1 MKELQYRQKKLLEYL
16 IELNDF
22 KPVRY
27 FSERLSCSDKTIR
40 NDLKYFEEQS
50 IKIEKISGKGIRLS
64 NKNKILINDLLDE
77 QPRKLELTTEQRRM
91 KILYDLLDG
100 TKLSIQSLSDNY
112 FVSKTSIVNDFKVI
126 EEKLSVYDLKLK
138 KDVSGTKLIGEE
150 TNIRKALVDILNQM
164 INYNNNSIKKVYSRI
179 DNATLEELEEHFGNK
194 NIEKIEK
201 IIGNAE
207 VFLNYKITDPYYIN
221 LVTHILILINRIK
234 RDKTIYSKL
243 DLQNKFYTEAFY
255 QASVKMAKDIENTF
269 NVELNNAE
277 IFYLYRYLASSGG
290 LKEKKNID
298 SIEDE
303 YVKQIADE
311 IITTC
316 LNIFPIE
323 FHFNDELYRAL
334 LLHLRPMLNRVKY
347 KIFIKNPILDEVKLE
362 LSELMIL
369 LKLVMSKIE
378 IKYNLSKISED
389 EIAYLTVYFQSAIEE
404 VINKKSVII
413 VCSSGI
419 GTSHLLEKRIKIYF
433 PEWNIVDVVSAKQL
447 ETVLSLKYVDLVI
460 STVQLQISIDKPVAY
475 VSALFNKTDER
486 RIRESFIKKLPIERE
501 MKELD
506 TIKLLTSKQL
516 NNIVKNSIFLKNIQI
531 ESIINIDFYKSDN
544 LGTEIFLKDDIKKD
558 KYNINIFIKNKF
570 ISNDKIKILYNW
582 ILNNL

>member
-1 MKELQYRQKKLLEYL
+1 MKELQYRQKKLLQYL

-27 FSERLSCSDKTIR
+27 FAEKLSCSDKTVR
-40 NDLKYFEEQS
+40 NDLKYFEEQN
-50 IKIEKISGKGIRLS
+50 IKIEKISGKGVMLS
-64 NKNKILINDLLDE
+64 AENRILITDLLDE
-77 QPRKLELTTEQRRM
+77 VPRKLELTTEQRRM

-100 TKLSIQSLSDNY
+100 TKLSIQSLADNY

-126 EEKLSVYDLKLK
+126 EKKLNLYGLKLK

-164 INYNNNSIKKVYSRI
+164 INYNNNSIKEVYSRI

-194 NIEKIEK
+194 NVKKIEK
-201 IIGNAE
+201 IIEKVEA
-207 VFLNYKITDPYYIN
+207 FLNYKITDPYYIN

-234 RDKTIYSKL
+234 RDKTIYSEL
-243 DLQNKFYTEAFY
+243 ELQNKFFNEDFY
-255 QASVKMAKDIENTF
+255 QASVKMARDIEESF
-269 NVELNNAE
+269 AVELNKAE
-277 IFYLYRYLASSGG
+277 IFYLYRYLTSSGG
-290 LKEKKNID
+290 VKEKKEIENIG
-298 SIEDE
+298 DE
-303 YVKQIADE
+303 YVKQIADD
-311 IITTC
+311 IINIC
-316 LNIFPIE
+316 EEIFPIE
-323 FHFNDELYRAL
+323 FHFNDELYKAL

-362 LSELMIL
+362 FPELMIL

-378 IKYNLSKISED
+378 LKYNLSKISED

-419 GTSHLLEKRIKIYF
+419 GTSHLLEKRIKNYF

-447 ETVLSLKYVDLVI
+447 ETVLSLKDVDLVI
-460 STVQLQISIDKPVAY
+460 STVHLQIPIDKPVAY

-486 RIRESFIKKLPIERE
+486 RIRESFIKKIPIENE
-501 MKELD
+501 VNSLN
-506 TIKLLTSKQL
+506 TIKLLERKNL
-516 NNIVKNSIFLKNIQI
+516 NSIIKNSIFFKNIQI
-531 ESIINIDFYKSDN
+531 ESIININIYENNN
-544 LGTEIFLKDDIKKD
+544 LKTEIFLKDDIESD
-558 KYNINIFIKNKF
+558 KYNIDIFINNKN